1 TLQRGFVEK
10 IFHSRAYSV
19 RLIRNCRLFI
29 WRKMYDNVRAVIF
42 NIIGDDKCGYIF
54 NKKVDCDYALPHK
67 IEQKMAMLIT
77 IHFLFNIIGDDKC
90 RYIFKKKVN
99 TDYHFY

>member
-1 TLQRGFVEK
+1 SFPSSIKIGQERFIRQFIFLIRKMFGLPSEEIASRQPYTLQRGFVEK

-54 NKKVDCDYALPHK
+54 KKKVDCD
-67 IEQKMAMLIT
+67 
-77 IHFLFNIIGDDKC
+77 
-90 RYIFKKKVN
+90 
-99 TDYHFY
+99 